1 MARPKRYG
9 KLLNINVEDAAYEA
23 LSRVANARHKQTGS
37 KPLLADLWR
46 EAIRLGLQALEKQHE
61 APKEPVVPSS
71 PSRPSNPPP
80 KAKRP
85 VPPKS
90 RAKAPGSSSAG
101 SQKPAEPAPPK
112 ERKPRLK
119 SWFMSLGTRRK
130 DKRVVVVVEA
140 SKAKAA
146 KLVRSSVREFD
157 LTWSES
163 TANSAW
169 TAAVELG
176 VGIWEIPN
184 SVSLVTPSKFKPANL
199 WPQASS
205 KTKRKR

>member
-23 LSRVANARHKQTGS
+23 LGRVAKARHKQTGS
-37 KPLLADLWR
+37 QPLLADLWR
-46 EAIRLGLQALEKQHE
+46 EAIRLGLRALEKQHE
-61 APKEPVVPSS
+61 APKEPVVPPS
-71 PSRPSNPPP
+71 PPKPSTPPP
-80 KAKRP
+80 KVKRS
-85 VPPKS
+85 VPAKS

-101 SQKPAEPAPPK
+101 SKKPAPPE

-140 SKAKAA
+140 NKAKAA
-146 KLVRSSVREFD
+146 RLVRSSVRDFD

-184 SVSLVTPSKFKPANL
+184 GVSLVTPSKFKPANL

-205 KTKRKR
+205 KPKQKR